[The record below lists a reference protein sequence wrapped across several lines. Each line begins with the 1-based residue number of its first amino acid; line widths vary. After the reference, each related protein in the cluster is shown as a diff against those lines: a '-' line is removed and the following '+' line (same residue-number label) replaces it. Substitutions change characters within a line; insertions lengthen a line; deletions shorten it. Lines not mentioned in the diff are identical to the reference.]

1 MNMNDQQLKVFFCED
16 DESLGLL
23 LKEFFISKGFLVDLF
38 FDGEAGIE
46 HFPQSRYDLC
56 ILDIM
61 MPKKDGFEVAE
72 YIRSVN
78 TEVPIIFLSARDVP
92 TDRLKGFEMGAD
104 DYLTKPFS
112 MEELLLRI
120 EAIMRR
126 IHGRKAKAM
135 PFYQLGKYR
144 FDTLNQVLEIEGRAT
159 KLTTK
164 ESELLNL
171 LCMYA
176 NTTLERDHAL
186 KVVWHAGK
194 TDVDSDDYKRRSIDV
209 YVTKLRK
216 LLKDDPS
223 ITIRNVH
230 GKGYRLV
237 TPISDVEENTRRL

>member
-1 MNMNDQQLKVFFCED
+1 MEDEMKIFFCED

-23 LKEFFISKGFLVDLF
+23 LKEFLETKGYKVDLF

-46 HFPQSRYDLC
+46 GFPKSKYDIC

-72 YIRSVN
+72 FIRRDN
-78 TEVPIIFLSARDVP
+78 TDIPIIFLSAKDV
-92 TDRLKGFEMGAD
+92 THDRLKGFQIGAD
-104 DYLTKPFS
+104 DYMTKPFS

-126 IHGRKAKAM
+126 INGRKAKSR
-135 PFYQLGKYR
+135 PYYEFGSFF
-144 FDTLNQVLEIEGRAT
+144 FDTLNQTLKQGEKII

-176 NTTLERDHAL
+176 NRTLERDYAL
-186 KVVWHAGK
+186 DEVWQADKKGAGN
-194 TDVDSDDYKRRSIDV
+194 DDYKRRSIDV
-209 YVTKLRK
+209 YITKLRK
-216 LLKDDPS
+216 ILKSDPS
-223 ITIRNVH
+223 IAIKNVH

-237 TPISDVEENTRRL
+237 TPQGDIPDDQVMKI

>member
-1 MNMNDQQLKVFFCED
+1 MEEQMKIFFCED

-23 LKEFFISKGFLVDLF
+23 LKEFFISKGFDVDLF
-38 FDGEAGIE
+38 TDGELGIE
-46 HFPQSRYDLC
+46 GFPKSKYDLC

-78 TEVPIIFLSARDVP
+78 MDIPIVFLSARDVP
-92 TDRLKGFEMGAD
+92 KDRLKGFQVGAD

-126 IHGRKAKAM
+126 INGRKAKAM
-135 PFYQLGKYR
+135 PFYQIGKYH
-144 FDTLNQVLEIEGRAT
+144 FDTLNQTLEIGGKVT

-171 LCMYA
+171 LCMYV
-176 NTTLERDHAL
+176 NNTLERDFAL
-186 KVVWHAGK
+186 RTVWHAGK
-194 TDVDSDDYKRRSIDV
+194 TDIDSDDYKRRSIDV

-237 TPISDVEENTRRL
+237 TPINDIEENTRKL